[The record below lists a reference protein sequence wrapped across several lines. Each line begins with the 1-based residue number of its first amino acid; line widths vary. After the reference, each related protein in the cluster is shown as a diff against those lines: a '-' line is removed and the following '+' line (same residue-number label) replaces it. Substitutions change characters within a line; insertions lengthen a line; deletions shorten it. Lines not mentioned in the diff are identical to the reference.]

1 MSERNRPTLKEL
13 QPGANLIPRHIGP
26 RDEDLPEMLKV
37 VGAESLDDLID
48 KVIPRHIRTEAPFCI
63 SEGLSERN
71 VLSELMAIAQRNR
84 VMVSM
89 VGQGY
94 HGTIMPKVIQRRVL
108 ENPGWYTAYTPYQA
122 EVSQGRLEA
131 LLTFQ
136 HMISDL
142 SGLEVA
148 NASLLD
154 EGTAAAEAMAMAHRI
169 TRGRRGNVFFVDADV
184 FPQTLAVVKT
194 RAENFGFEVRIGD
207 PFTDL
212 NPEEVFAALL
222 QTPGDSGEVRDF
234 TPVCDALRQAGAIS
248 IIAADILA
256 LVLMKSPGEMGA
268 DIAIGSAQR
277 FGVPMGYG
285 GPHAGWFATRMDH
298 VRQMPG
304 RIIGVSRDAE
314 GRLALRMALQTREQ
328 HIRREKATSNI
339 CTAQVLLANLAAFY
353 AVYHGPR
360 KLKQIAERVH
370 RYAGIIATA
379 LSEFKFDIVNT
390 HFFDTIKVRVPGRA
404 QWYAARAREQRIN
417 IRVVDADHVAIAVDE
432 TTRRSEVVRLIRVF
446 FPHAPNDVNWL
457 YELDERARE
466 GLPAALRRT
475 DDILTHPVFNSYH
488 SETEMM
494 RYLRRLQA
502 KDIALDRSMI
512 PLGSCTMKLNAATE
526 MQALSWREFAHI
538 HPFAPL
544 EQAQG
549 YQQLIEELEHYLCT
563 LTGFD
568 AFSFQPNAGSQGE
581 YAGLL
586 VIRRYHAE
594 RGQGGR
600 DVCLIPT
607 SAHGTNPASA
617 AMAGMKVVPV
627 ACDEEGNIDLDD
639 LRKKAAQHEERL
651 AALMITYPSTHGVF
665 EETVKEVCDIVHAH
679 GGQVYFDGANMNA
692 LVGFVRPAELGA
704 DVCHLNLHKTFAI
717 PHGGGGPGVGPIGVK
732 AHLARFLPAHV
743 VVDGVNPAA
752 ARYADTI
759 GQIASAPWGSALIL
773 TISWSYIRMMG
784 PAGLKRATEVAILNA
799 NYIARKLQP
808 YYPVV
813 YKGRGG
819 YVAHECI
826 IDLRRIKAET
836 GITVEDV
843 AKRLVDYGYHAPT
856 MSWPVPDTLMIEPTE
871 SESKAELDRFIEA
884 MIAIRE
890 EIDKVA
896 RGEWDKQNNPLKNA
910 PHTPHLLQSAAWP
923 HPYDKSTAYFPL
935 PWVELD
941 KFWPPVAR
949 VDNVW
954 GDRHLRPRWIRE
966 GEN

>member
-1 MSERNRPTLKEL
+1 MSKKRPSLREL
-13 QPGANLIPRHIGP
+13 QPGANLVPRHIGP
-26 RDEDLPEMLKV
+26 RDEDIAEMLEV
-37 VGAESLDDLID
+37 VEAESLDDLID
-48 KVIPRHIRTEAPFCI
+48 KVIPPHIRTERGFCLP
-63 SEGLSERN
+63 EGLSERN
-71 VLSELMAIAQRNR
+71 CLSDLMGMARRNR

-89 VGQGY
+89 TGQGY
-94 HGTIMPKVIQRRVL
+94 YGAIMPKVIQRRVL

-136 HMISDL
+136 TMISDL

-154 EGTAAAEAMAMAHRI
+154 EATAAAEAMAMAHRI
-169 TRGRRGNVFFVDADV
+169 TRGKRGNVFFVDADV

-194 RAENFGFEVRIGD
+194 RAENFGFTVKVGD
-207 PFTDL
+207 PFKDL
-212 NPEEVFAALL
+212 DPDEVFAALF
-222 QTPGDSGEVRDF
+222 QYPGSSGEIRDF
-234 TPVCDALRQAGAIS
+234 TPLCDALRQAGALS
-248 IIAADILA
+248 IIAADILG
-256 LVLMKSPGEMGA
+256 LVLLKSPGAMGA
-268 DIAIGSAQR
+268 DIAVGSAQR

-304 RIIGVSRDAE
+304 RVIGVSRDAE

-339 CTAQVLLANLAAFY
+339 CTAQVLLANLAAFF
-353 AVYHGPR
+353 AVYHGPE
-360 KLKQIAERVH
+360 KLRQIAQRTN
-370 RYAGIIATA
+370 RYAEIIATA
-379 LSEFKFDIVNT
+379 LREFGFEVVNER
-390 HFFDTIKVRVPGRA
+390 FFDTVKVRVPGRA

-417 IRVVDADHVAIAVDE
+417 IHVVDADHVSITTDE
-432 TTRRSEVVRLIRVF
+432 TTRRSEVVRLLRVF
-446 FPHAPNDVNWL
+446 FPHGVSHPDEL
-457 YELDERARE
+457 YDIDARARRGIPE
-466 GLPAALRRT
+466 NMLRT
-475 DDILTHPVFNSYH
+475 DAILTHPVFNSYH

-581 YAGLL
+581 YTGLL
-586 VIRRYHAE
+586 VIKRYHEE
-594 RGQGGR
+594 RGQGR
-600 DVCLIPT
+600 RNVVLIPT

-617 AMAGMKVVPV
+617 AMAGLKVVPV
-627 ACDEEGNIDLDD
+627 ACDEDGNIDIDD
-639 LRKKAAQHEERL
+639 LKKKAAQHEDKL

-665 EETVKEVCDIVHAH
+665 EEGVKDICAIVHEH

-692 LVGFVRPAELGA
+692 LVGYVRPAELGA

-717 PHGGGGPGVGPIGVK
+717 PHGGGGPGVGPVGVK
-732 AHLARFLPAHV
+732 AHLAKFLPAHV
-743 VVDGVNPAA
+743 VVEGVNPAA

-759 GQIASAPWGSALIL
+759 GQVAAAPWGSALIF
-773 TISWSYIRMMG
+773 TISWAYIRMMG
-784 PAGLKRATEVAILNA
+784 PEGLKKATQVAILNA
-799 NYIARKLQP
+799 NYIARKLEP

-826 IDLRRIKAET
+826 IDLRQIRKET

-856 MSWPVPDTLMIEPTE
+856 MSWPVPDTFMIEPTE
-871 SESKAELDRFIEA
+871 SESREELDRFIEA
-884 MIAIRE
+884 MIAIRA

-896 RGEWDKQNNPLKNA
+896 SGEWDRDNNPLKNA
-910 PHTPHLLQSAAWP
+910 PHTPHLLNGDWP
-923 HPYDKSTAYFPL
+923 FPYDKSTAYFPL
-935 PWVELD
+935 LRVELD
-941 KFWPPVAR
+941 KLWPPVDR
-949 VDNVW
+949 INNICR
-954 GDRHLRPRWIRE
+954 GRHLLLQRVYVRE
-966 GEN
+966 SM